1 MAKRNHSNSLLEEAL
16 VVNMEMLPFPL
27 NISKALAIPNKTTKD
42 DFNVENIAPISIVAL
57 STAISCP
64 TNNNASYSVANTML
78 NWFTVAAVTEFS
90 FKWVE
95 TVKPV
100 NKVKLGEPPPWIV
113 YR

>member
-57 STAISCP
+57 SMAISFP